1 MSDYKLIRTMRQSA
15 TWSSII
21 ARGILLVLLIGS
33 FYGLIYPDHLG
44 MTKSTA
50 QIVNA
55 IYLATSL
62 AIQIMEGRSKP

>member
-1 MSDYKLIRTMRQSA
+1 MKQSA
-15 TWSSII
+15 TWSSIT

-33 FYGLIYPDHLG
+33 VYGLIYPEHLG

-55 IYLATSL
+55 IYLATML
-62 AIQIMEGRSKP
+62 AITVMEGRSKP